1 MNKTIELKMEDNT
14 FSDMYVYQI
23 LAGLF
28 KNGYS
33 MTINPAKYPNGT
45 YTLMIDICGIDD
57 SFIPQPTEE
66 SR

>member
-1 MNKTIELKMEDNT
+1 MSKVIELKMEDNT

-33 MTINPAKYPNGT
+33 VAINPTQYPDGHN
-45 YTLMIDICGIDD
+45 TLMVEIGDIDG
-57 SFIPQPTEE
+57 SFMELE
-66 SR
+66 G

>member
-1 MNKTIELKMEDNT
+1 MDKTIELRMEDNT

-33 MTINPAKYPNGT
+33 VTINPAQYPDGHN
-45 YTLMIDICGIDD
+45 TLMVEIGDIDG
-57 SFIPQPTEE
+57 SFMELE
-66 SR
+66 G

>member
-1 MNKTIELKMEDNT
+1 MNKTIELRVEDNT

-33 MTINPAKYPNGT
+33 VTINPAQYSDGRN
-45 YTLMIDICGIDD
+45 TLMIEIGNIDE
-57 SFIPQPTEE
+57 SFAENIE
-66 SR
+66 

>member
-1 MNKTIELKMEDNT
+1 MNRIIELKMEDNT

-33 MTINPAKYPNGT
+33 VTINPAQYPDGHN
-45 YTLMIDICGIDD
+45 TLMIEIGEIDE
-57 SFIPQPTEE
+57 SFVENIE
-66 SR
+66 

>member
-1 MNKTIELKMEDNT
+1 MEDNT

-33 MTINPAKYPNGT
+33 VTINPAVYPDGRN
-45 YTLMIDICGIDD
+45 TLMIEIGDIDESFEGIA
-57 SFIPQPTEE
+57 E
-66 SR
+66 

>member
-1 MNKTIELKMEDNT
+1 MNKTIELRVEDNT

-33 MTINPAKYPNGT
+33 VTINPIQYSDGPN
-45 YTLMIDICGIDD
+45 TLMIEIGEIDD
-57 SFIPQPTEE
+57 SFILLDGYSE
-66 SR
+66 

>member
-1 MNKTIELKMEDNT
+1 MNRIIELKMEDNT

-33 MTINPAKYPNGT
+33 VTINPAQYSDGHN
-45 YTLMIDICGIDD
+45 TLMIEIGEIDD